1 MAKNSETQVVET
13 TNENAPKEAVINN
26 ALSENNAEQQTA
38 EGQNEAP
45 KERKARETK
54 EQRVELERERLEIQ
68 QAKAEKA
75 AEAERCKPLI
85 AEYQQTLK
93 SGFCK
98 LVKKDG
104 QVVPATLSDLE
115 LPAAQILKIAEQQ
128 NEAQND
134 VKIVYWD
141 FVKKGIRIATVADIL
156 SVDLVNDNQTIEA
169 ADEAIA
175 AAKAA
180 KNDLFNLE
188 HYNK

>member
-1 MAKNSETQVVET
+1 MAKISKKVVDT
-13 TNENAPKEAVINN
+13 TNENAPTEAVMINN
-26 ALSENNAEQQTA
+26 AQSENGAEQQTA

-45 KERKARETK
+45 KERKPRTTRLEKAEAIIAEE
-54 EQRVELERERLEIQ
+54 EQR
-68 QAKAEKA
+68 KTEKA

-85 AEYQQTLK
+85 AEYKQTLI

-104 QVVPATLSDLE
+104 SVTPATLSDLE
-115 LPAAQILKIAEQQ
+115 LPAAQILKIAELQ
-128 NEAQND
+128 NEAQNA

-141 FVKKGIRIATVADIL
+141 FVKKGIRIATIAD
-156 SVDLVNDNQTIEA
+156 VERFELVNDNQTLQA
-169 ADEAIA
+169 ADKAISD
-175 AAKAA
+175 AKAA